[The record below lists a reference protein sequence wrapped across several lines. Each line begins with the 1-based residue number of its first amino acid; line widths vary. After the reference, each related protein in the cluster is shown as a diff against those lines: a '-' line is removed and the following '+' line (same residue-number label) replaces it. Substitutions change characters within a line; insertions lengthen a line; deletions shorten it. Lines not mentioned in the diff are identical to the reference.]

1 MQNTELDSEYIFAI
15 VTVCIILSFLFNDVC
30 HFLTNILCRPSN
42 EDEEYRRMRDR
53 YEEEWKWKFR
63 ELKPYQ
69 VMITMNDPQCNP
81 QQGLKWCNLAQ
92 NSQTFPT
99 WPFIFQ
105 NIAFAASFWQPTPNL
120 LSKQIL
126 LLNRFN
132 ETSSC
137 SEIRPWSKLAST
149 LKNKAGQIV
158 CQILS
163 SNMKEQKPKKHSLS
177 SSLPLSSHVSTSF
190 YLFPLPFILDMM
202 CQMIYSVSNI
212 DIWCVIDWSNL
223 SKTSSFVLLSAR
235 LWLGCCCP
243 NLRWARF
250 GRRLMAGA
258 FSSFLPVQNDL
269 LWFSREIYIP
279 TPVTFSTFTIL
290 SF

>member
-1 MQNTELDSEYIFAI
+1 M
-15 VTVCIILSFLFNDVC
+15 
-30 HFLTNILCRPSN
+30 
-42 EDEEYRRMRDR
+42 
-53 YEEEWKWKFR
+53 
-63 ELKPYQ
+63 
-69 VMITMNDPQCNP
+69 
-81 QQGLKWCNLAQ
+81 
-92 NSQTFPT
+92 
-99 WPFIFQ
+99 
-105 NIAFAASFWQPTPNL
+105 PNL

-126 LLNRFN
+126 LLNKFN

-137 SEIRPWSKLAST
+137 SEIRPWSKLASK

-158 CQILS
+158 YQILS

-190 YLFPLPFILDMM
+190 YLFPLPFILDIT
-202 CQMIYSVSNI
+202 CQKMIYSVSNI
-212 DIWCVIDWSNL
+212 DIWCVINWSNL

-279 TPVTFSTFTIL
+279 TPVTFSTFL

>member
-1 MQNTELDSEYIFAI
+1 
-15 VTVCIILSFLFNDVC
+15 
-30 HFLTNILCRPSN
+30 
-42 EDEEYRRMRDR
+42 
-53 YEEEWKWKFR
+53 
-63 ELKPYQ
+63 
-69 VMITMNDPQCNP
+69 MITMNDPQCNP
-81 QQGLKWCNLAQ
+81 RQGLKWCNLAQ

-105 NIAFAASFWQPTPNL
+105 NIAFAASFWQPMPNL

-126 LLNRFN
+126 LLNKFN

-190 YLFPLPFILDMM
+190 YLSPLPFILDIM
-202 CQMIYSVSNI
+202 CQKMIYSVSNI
-212 DIWCVIDWSNL
+212 DIWCVIDWSNV
-223 SKTSSFVLLSAR
+223 SKLPFLYFSLQGFGLDVVAQIYVGPDLGAVS
-235 LWLGCCCP
+235 WL
-243 NLRWARF
+243 ARF
-250 GRRLMAGA
+250 PVFYQCKMIYCGFHVKYIFQPLWPFQPLPFWV
-258 FSSFLPVQNDL
+258 FSYSF
-269 LWFSREIYIP
+269 I
-279 TPVTFSTFTIL
+279 STRGYAKNIVN
-290 SF
+290 